1 MTKAWIE
8 AARPRTLPASAAPV
22 IAATAYA
29 AHDSLLLWQP
39 ALLCLLF
46 ALLAQIASN
55 LGNDY
60 FDFKKGTDRPD
71 RTGPQRAVASGLISP
86 RKMLVATVIVLAAAC
101 IVGLGLIYYGGWWLL
116 PIGACIAIFALAYSA
131 GPYPLSYHGLGDLTV
146 FVFFGLIPVN
156 LTYYVQ
162 AGFFS
167 LPVFLGSISI
177 GLLSINI
184 LLINNYRDMEE
195 DAENNKNTTV
205 VLFGRRFA
213 ANWYLINGIAAPLF
227 TWHVWFDT
235 PGWRTLLPIIYWA
248 AHIATYRA
256 LIIRK
261 GTALNPLLGRTAAN
275 LLLFTF
281 LLVIALTI

>member
-1 MTKAWIE
+1 MIKAWLE

-29 AHDSLLLWQP
+29 AHDGLLQWTP
-39 ALLCLLF
+39 TLLCLLF

-60 FDFKKGTDRPD
+60 FDFKKGTDRPN

-86 RKMLVATVIVLAAAC
+86 RAMLVATITVLAIAC
-101 IVGLGLIYYGGWWLL
+101 IIGLGLVYYGGWWLI
-116 PIGACIAIFALAYSA
+116 PAGACIALFALAYSA

-146 FVFFGLIPVN
+146 FVFFGLVPVN

-162 AGFFS
+162 AGFFTI
-167 LPVFLGSISI
+167 PVLLGSISI

-195 DAENNKNTTV
+195 DAANNKNTTV

-213 ANWYLINGIAAPLF
+213 ANWYLLNGIAAPLF
-227 TWHVWFDT
+227 AWHAWWSI
-235 PGWRTLLPIIYWA
+235 PGWRTLLPLIYLA
-248 AHIATYRA
+248 VHIATYCV
-256 LIIRK
+256 LKSRK

-275 LLLFTF
+275 LLLFTV
-281 LLVIALTI
+281 LLVIALTL

>member
-29 AHDSLLLWQP
+29 AHDGLLQWTP

-60 FDFKKGTDRPD
+60 FDYKKGTDRPD
-71 RTGPQRAVASGLISP
+71 RTGPQRAVAAGLISP
-86 RKMLVATVIVLAAAC
+86 RAMLAATITVLAVAC
-101 IVGLGLIYYGGWWLL
+101 AIGLGLVYYGGWWLV
-116 PIGACIAIFALAYSA
+116 PAGAFIALFALAYSA

-146 FVFFGLIPVN
+146 FIFFGLIPVN

-162 AGFFS
+162 AGFFT
-167 LPVFLGSISI
+167 LPVLMTSISI

-195 DAENNKNTTV
+195 DAANNKNTTV

-213 ANWYLINGIAAPLF
+213 AYWYLINGLAAPLF
-227 TWHVWFDT
+227 TWHAWCSL
-235 PGWRTLLPIIYWA
+235 PGWRTVLPLIYWA
-248 AHIATYRA
+248 AHIAIYHA
-256 LIIRK
+256 LKSRK

-275 LLLFTF
+275 LLLFTA
-281 LLVIALTI
+281 LLVVALIS

>member
-29 AHDSLLLWQP
+29 AHDGLLQWTP

-55 LGNDY
+55 FGNDY

-86 RKMLVATVIVLAAAC
+86 RAMFMATIAVLALAC
-101 IVGLGLIYYGGWWLL
+101 IAGLGLVYYGGWWLV
-116 PIGACIAIFALAYSA
+116 PAGACIALFALAYSA
-131 GPYPLSYHGLGDLTV
+131 GPYPLSYHGLGDITV
-146 FVFFGLIPVN
+146 LLFFGLVPVN

-162 AGFFS
+162 TGFFA
-167 LPVFLGSISI
+167 LPVLWTSVSI
-177 GLLSINI
+177 GLLSVNI

-195 DAENNKNTTV
+195 DAANRKNTTV

-213 ANWYLINGIAAPLF
+213 ANWYLINGLAAPLF
-227 TWHVWFDT
+227 TWDVWCST
-235 PGWRTLLPIIYWA
+235 PGWRTLLPIIYLA
-248 AHIATYRA
+248 SHIATYRA
-256 LIIRK
+256 LKQRE
-261 GTALNPLLGRTAAN
+261 GSALNPLLGRTAAN
-275 LLLFTF
+275 LLLFTA
-281 LLVIALTI
+281 LLVVALIL